1 MANKPV
7 DPLRQ
12 SIEQTYFLRIREYM
26 DMIIEDP
33 LVWLC
38 PQTHP
43 EDWDNVPE
51 TSAQLILYLQ
61 KHQEAIVTYL
71 L

>member
-1 MANKPV
+1 MANKT
-7 DPLRQ
+7 DPFRV
-12 SIEQTYFLRIREYM
+12 SIEQSYFRKITEYM

-38 PQTHP
+38 PETSA
-43 EDWDNVPE
+43 EDWDYVPE

-61 KHQEAIVTYL
+61 KH
-71 L
+71 